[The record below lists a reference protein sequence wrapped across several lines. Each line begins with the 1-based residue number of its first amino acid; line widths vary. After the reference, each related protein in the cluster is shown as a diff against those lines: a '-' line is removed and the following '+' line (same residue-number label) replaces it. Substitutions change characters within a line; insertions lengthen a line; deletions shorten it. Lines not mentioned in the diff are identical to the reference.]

1 VRRSIYLWILSLVS
15 LSIFLWPFWTIGFS
29 FDQSLVQIL
38 VIPAIVLC
46 AGAALLILD
55 GDLIGPKQIALL
67 ALLSALGA
75 AVRIATGGTG
85 GFELVFAIVIL
96 GAAAFGSRF
105 GFLLGAMT
113 ILVSSLFFGGIGPW
127 TPFQMFAV
135 GWVGAGAGLIATRS
149 KIRLPLLAGYAILAS
164 YLFGLVMNAWFW
176 PYATGFDSSISYSTN
191 LSGLENLMNF
201 LTYSLLSSTLTWDT
215 VRAVSVAVFILIFGK
230 AMIRTFQRAK
240 I

>member
-1 VRRSIYLWILSLVS
+1 MRRSIYLWILSLVA

-55 GDLIGPKQIALL
+55 GELIGPKQIALL

-135 GWVGAGAGLIATRS
+135 GWVGAGAGLMATRS
-149 KIRLPLLAGYAILAS
+149 KIRLLLLAGYAILAS
-164 YLFGLVMNAWFW
+164 YLFGLLMNAWFW

-230 AMIRTFQRAK
+230 ATIRTFQRAK